1 MGGPPGRGKTQS
13 NHQERSMS
21 NIEQGISAYLSG
33 YIRNNP
39 AGQSHVETYPE

>member
-1 MGGPPGRGKTQS
+1 
-13 NHQERSMS
+13 MS